1 MKRPIR
7 LTERDLSRIVRRVIN
22 EQDLEKDEV
31 ILNPIKPILQNTIEK
46 IKDIQNCGC
55 GDFEQW
61 KRMKELLEQQM
72 EILSLPEKMKTLPP
86 KEIEY

>member
-1 MKRPIR
+1 MRTR

-46 IKDIQNCGC
+46 IKDRLDRFDIYH
-55 GDFEQW
+55 E
-61 KRMKELLEQQM
+61 
-72 EILSLPEKMKTLPP
+72 
-86 KEIEY
+86 

>member
-1 MKRPIR
+1 MRNR
-7 LTERDLSRIVRRVIN
+7 LTERDLSRIVRLVIN

-86 KEIEY
+86 KEM

>member
-1 MKRPIR
+1 MRTR

>member
-1 MKRPIR
+1 MRNR

-22 EQDLEKDEV
+22 EQDLEKDEI

-86 KEIEY
+86 KEM

>member
-1 MKRPIR
+1 MRNK

>member
-1 MKRPIR
+1 MRNR

-46 IKDIQNCGC
+46 IKDIQDCGC

-86 KEIEY
+86 KEM

>member
-1 MKRPIR
+1 
-7 LTERDLSRIVRRVIN
+7 VVVVI
-22 EQDLEKDEV
+22 
-31 ILNPIKPILQNTIEK
+31 
-46 IKDIQNCGC
+46 
-55 GDFEQW
+55 FEQW

>member
-1 MKRPIR
+1 MRTR

-22 EQDLEKDEV
+22 EQDIEKDEV
-31 ILNPIKPILQNTIEK
+31 ILNPIKPILQTTIEK

>member
-1 MKRPIR
+1 MRTR

-22 EQDLEKDEV
+22 EQDLEKDDV